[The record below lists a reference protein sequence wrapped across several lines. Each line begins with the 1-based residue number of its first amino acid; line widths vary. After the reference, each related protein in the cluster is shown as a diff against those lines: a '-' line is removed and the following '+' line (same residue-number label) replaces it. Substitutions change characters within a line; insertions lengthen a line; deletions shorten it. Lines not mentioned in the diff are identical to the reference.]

1 MRRTSIGLNTT
12 NSTDPFSGDPNY
24 GRVVPYVKRNMMR
37 RIANGIVDTGLKVAA
52 GATPWFVQMLRLA
65 QRQAGDAMNNPIV
78 ID

>member
-1 MRRTSIGLNTT
+1 
-12 NSTDPFSGDPNY
+12 
-24 GRVVPYVKRNMMR
+24 MR

-65 QRQAGDAMNNPIV
+65 QRHAGDAMDNPIV